1 MPTAVTAQDEM
12 IRRLQT
18 ELDEKTTLV
27 NGIIQRANAGGRDLD
42 ESESEILTEARSR
55 MGSIKG
61 QLEQIEGI
69 NREAFETRSM
79 STAVDQAV
87 QQYKG
92 KPVTGEVEYRSGGEY
107 ILDIWN
113 AHNGNREAGDR
124 LETYYRAAAH
134 QKTSDNLGLIPDP
147 VVGEVINFIDAARPL
162 VSTLGPRP
170 LTSATFHRPRVT
182 QHTAVGKQGA
192 AGGKTDEKS
201 ELTSQK
207 MVIDRLT
214 AEAVTYG
221 GYVNVSRQ
229 NIDFS
234 TPAALDLI
242 VNDLAAQYAIET
254 EAATCDL
261 LATTAT
267 TAVNYDET
275 PSAGDTIANQ
285 ISGAIWNAA
294 AVAYTAVRGQGRLVL
309 AVAPDRLGAFGRL
322 FAPVNPLNAQSAGFN
337 ANSFAQG
344 AMGTISGVSLV
355 MSAGLSSGEAFL
367 FSTAALEV
375 YEQRVGTLQAVEPS
389 VAGVQ
394 VAYLGY
400 FTPLMINDDAI
411 VPLVAA

>member
-1 MPTAVTAQDEM
+1 
-12 IRRLQT
+12 
-18 ELDEKTTLV
+18 
-27 NGIIQRANAGGRDLD
+27 
-42 ESESEILTEARSR
+42 

-275 PSAGDTIANQ
+275 PSAGDLHRGPRP
-285 ISGAIWNAA
+285 GA
-294 AVAYTAVRGQGRLVL
+294 
-309 AVAPDRLGAFGRL
+309 LGARR
-322 FAPVNPLNAQSAGFN
+322 SAG
-337 ANSFAQG
+337 SPGCLRSPVRPGEPAQRTVG
-344 AMGTISGVSLV
+344 R
-355 MSAGLSSGEAFL
+355 F
-367 FSTAALEV
+367 
-375 YEQRVGTLQAVEPS
+375 QRQQLRTGRHGHHLGRQPGDVGRTV
-389 VAGVQ
+389 
-394 VAYLGY
+394 LG
-400 FTPLMINDDAI
+400 
-411 VPLVAA
+411 